1 MLYNNIT
8 WLTFRLFFCVVIYFF
23 AQFCLA
29 GENDAPPQDGGNGNG
44 EENMF
49 AILDADSDGRISLEE
64 FNVEWHNAPDG
75 LWEQEDQNGDGFISY
90 DEFSGPKGSGP
101 PQGGNGQQGG
111 NGDEDV
117 FSVLDT
123 DQDGVYTFQ
132 GVSGDDDDRTWY

>member
-1 MLYNNIT
+1 
-8 WLTFRLFFCVVIYFF
+8 
-23 AQFCLA
+23 
-29 GENDAPPQDGGNGNG
+29 
-44 EENMF
+44 MF